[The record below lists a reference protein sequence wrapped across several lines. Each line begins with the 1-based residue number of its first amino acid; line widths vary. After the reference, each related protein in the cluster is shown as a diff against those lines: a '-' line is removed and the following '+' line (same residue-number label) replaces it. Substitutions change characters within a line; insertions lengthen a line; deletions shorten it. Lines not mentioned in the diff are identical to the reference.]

1 MSYSER
7 ERVIA
12 IAEGPP
18 KLLSPHFTKALGQGE
33 RIHIWVGTDVIPN
46 MQPCFQTEKLGRHK

>member
-12 IAEGPP
+12 IVEGPP

-33 RIHIWVGTDVIPN
+33 KIHIWVGSRCHPKHAAMFPDIETR
-46 MQPCFQTEKLGRHK
+46 EA